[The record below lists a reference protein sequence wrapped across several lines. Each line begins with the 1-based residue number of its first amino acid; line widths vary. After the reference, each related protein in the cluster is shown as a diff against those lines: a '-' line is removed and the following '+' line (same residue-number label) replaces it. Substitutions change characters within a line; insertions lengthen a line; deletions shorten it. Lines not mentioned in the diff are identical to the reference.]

1 MSELLNQEKNI
12 DAQVKEVASAY
23 PYPPTPDLS
32 RKAMDRLRKR
42 SFGEGPSF
50 RQWAW
55 AAGLALLL
63 LAAASLSVPTV
74 RAQILEFLQ
83 VGGIKIFLTETTP
96 VPTQHTAVP
105 KRVATEIS
113 KLDKEQSHTPIS
125 TQEAGGKDTPTGTD
139 MTDNET
145 PETTFQRYPSL
156 DDLAGETTLEAAQKW
171 FGYPLRL
178 PTYPPDLGSP
188 DRVFKQDLGGR
199 AVLMV
204 WVDPQEPD
212 SIRLDLLV
220 LSSGAFASKGGPE
233 VIQETRVSGR
243 PAVWTEGRH
252 FLHLGGSRYQGV
264 TLVVEG
270 SILIWEEGDLTY
282 RLETDLPIEE
292 AVKVAESLK

>member
-1 MSELLNQEKNI
+1 MSELSNQEKNI
-12 DAQVKEVASAY
+12 DAQLKEVASAY

-32 RKAMDRLRKR
+32 RKVIDRFRDR
-42 SFGEGPSF
+42 SLDGGPSF
-50 RQWAW
+50 RRWAW
-55 AAGLALLL
+55 ATGLALLL
-63 LAAASLSVPTV
+63 LAVASLSVPTV

-96 VPTQHTAVP
+96 VPVQHTAVP
-105 KRVATEIS
+105 TRAATEIS
-113 KLDKEQSHTPIS
+113 ILDMEQTHTPIS
-125 TQEAGGKDTPTGTD
+125 TQEAGGKDTPTWTA

-156 DDLAGETTLEAAQKW
+156 EDLAGETTLEVAQKW
-171 FGYPLRL
+171 FGYPLRI
-178 PTYPPDLGSP
+178 PTYPPDLGSL

-204 WVDPQEPD
+204 WMDTEEPRR
-212 SIRLDLLV
+212 IQLDLLV

-270 SILIWEEGDLTY
+270 NILIWEEGDLTY
-282 RLETDLPIEE
+282 RLETGLSLEE
-292 AVKVAESLK
+292 AVKVAESLE